1 MKNTLDS
8 TSEVEIQRR
17 YYAETANKYDSLHVH
32 EKDNHY
38 FALCVMM
45 GAIEFL
51 DIESMLEVGSGTGRS
66 MLRVKQQC
74 PNLIVRGIEPVRE
87 LREIAYAKGISPE
100 ALTEGDALQ
109 LHFEDGQFDLVC
121 AFGVLHHIRTPE
133 VAIQEMLRVAKKGI
147 FISDSNN
154 FGQGHFLSRTI
165 KQALNSMGL
174 WPVADWIK
182 TKGRGYTISEG
193 DGLAYSYS
201 IFNNY
206 RQIYQSCKSVHLLNT
221 SPGGINLYKTSDN
234 LALLGIKN

>member
-1 MKNTLDS
+1 MLP
-8 TSEVEIQRR
+8 
-17 YYAETANKYDSLHVH
+17 ET
-32 EKDNHY
+32 
-38 FALCVMM
+38 
-45 GAIEFL
+45 
-51 DIESMLEVGSGTGRS
+51 
-66 MLRVKQQC
+66 
-74 PNLIVRGIEPVRE
+74 
-87 LREIAYAKGISPE
+87 
-100 ALTEGDALQ
+100 LTEGDGLQ

-165 KQALNSMGL
+165 KQTLNSMGL

-201 IFNNY
+201 IFKNY
-206 RQIYQSCKSVHLLNT
+206 RQICQSCKSVHLLNT

-234 LALLGIKN
+234 LTLLGIKN